1 MNYPES
7 TNKAIANLLDQLE
20 YEEKRI
26 TIHSLGSTPQVLNA
40 SIGADNRCGVP
51 PQACMP
57 SLRGVPGHDPRPTR
71 RNALQSTPSFRRCNC
86 TSQDRI

>member
-26 TIHSLGSTPQVLNA
+26 TIHSLGSTPQVVNA
-40 SIGADNRCGVP
+40 SIGADNRRGGT
-51 PQACMP
+51 PQACTP
-57 SLRGVPGHDPRPTR
+57 NLRGVSGHATAKCPIFNTCQFGAAIAPRIAS
-71 RNALQSTPSFRRCNC
+71 NNE
-86 TSQDRI
+86 